1 MACGT
6 HSSEVQW
13 LIQGCVLPPCKKVT
27 LSHQYWC
34 AEHTHLCAMQNIF
47 PYWVITSE
55 SCMDG
60 EFITQPLWTCSPQY
74 NTPSSTTAPLQLRLN
89 SLMPSCAV
97 IYHTAVFLSFF
108 FFFVSRCW
116 TELQN
121 KLHLKQ
127 TPLPCFSP
135 FQNTRQLWQRWLTV
149 MWWLWWRLIIYH
161 LSVKLY

>member
-6 HSSEVQW
+6 RSSKVWWLVQA
-13 LIQGCVLPPCKKVT
+13 CVLQPCKNVT
-27 LSHQYWC
+27 EHWHRYWC
-34 AEHTHLCAMQNIF
+34 AENTHLSAVPNIF

-60 EFITQPLWTCSPQY
+60 ELITQPLWTCSAQY
-74 NTPSSTTAPLQLRLN
+74 KTPSSTTAPLQWRLN
-89 SLMPSCAV
+89 SLVPSCAV

-108 FFFVSRCW
+108 FCFTLPNRAP
-116 TELQN
+116 
-121 KLHLKQ
+121 KQ
-127 TPLPCFSP
+127 ITPKANTTPMFLSP